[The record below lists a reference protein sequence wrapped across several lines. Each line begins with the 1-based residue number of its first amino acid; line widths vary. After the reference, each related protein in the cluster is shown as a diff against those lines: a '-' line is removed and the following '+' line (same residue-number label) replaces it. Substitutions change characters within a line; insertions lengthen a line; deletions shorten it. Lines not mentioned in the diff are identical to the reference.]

1 LTMTFLLLAIL
12 GLLILREIFIRL
24 LSGPRR

>member
-1 LTMTFLLLAIL
+1 VTMTFLLLAAL
-12 GLLILREIFIRL
+12 ALLILREIFIRL